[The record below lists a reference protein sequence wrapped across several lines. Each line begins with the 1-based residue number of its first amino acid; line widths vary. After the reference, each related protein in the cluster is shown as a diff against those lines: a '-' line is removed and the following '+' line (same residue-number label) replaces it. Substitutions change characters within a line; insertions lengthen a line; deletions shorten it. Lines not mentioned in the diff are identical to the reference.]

1 MPKLENQSGNFEI
14 WLLGNRQ
21 IILENAKNF
30 NMRYQN
36 YPYNNGFLPS
46 NLTSFCCQLT
56 KGLP

>member
-36 YPYNNGFLPS
+36 YPYNNGTLPS
-46 NLTSFCCQLT
+46 NLTSFCLHLT
-56 KGLP
+56 KGLL